1 MANFN
6 EHTLEMS
13 IMELFKDEG
22 YVYLNGEQIH
32 REISEVLLVEDLK
45 QYLLGRY
52 AKDNITPS
60 EVDSIVLMLKSIS
73 GTIYE
78 ANKAIYK
85 MLCDGFI
92 FNREDRMQKDIHI
105 QLIDFDT
112 AENNIFK
119 AVNQFEIEGIANQ
132 HRIPDGIV
140 FVNGI
145 PVVVLEFKSAVQENT
160 TIMDAYRQLTVRY
173 RRDIPELFKY
183 NAFVVISDGVNN
195 KYGSFFSPYDFFY
208 AWRKINSEDKELDGI
223 NSLATMMK
231 GLFRKDRLLA
241 VIKDFIYFPDNSDKD
256 LKIVCRYPQFFAA
269 NKLFANIK
277 EHMRPAGD
285 GKGGTYFGATGC
297 GKSYTML
304 FLTRMLMKSTY
315 FHSPT
320 ILIITDRTDLDDQL
334 SKQFVGSKKY
344 IGDETVVSI
353 ESREKLR
360 EELQG
365 RTSGG
370 VYLTTIQ
377 KFTEDL
383 QLLTDRNNVICI
395 SDEAHRSQINLDQKV
410 RITESGVERSYG
422 FAKYLH
428 DSLPNATYVGFTGT
442 PVDGTIE
449 VFGGVVDSYTMTESV
464 KDGITVNLVYDGR
477 AAKVMLDQD
486 KVRQIEEYYAQC
498 EREGANEHQVEE
510 SQKAVAKMEVI
521 IGDPDRLRSVA
532 EDFIKHYETRVAEG
546 ATVAGKAMF
555 VCANRNIAYDLYK
568 IIIEL
573 CPEWAIKKIA
583 DDGIVLTEQ
592 DKKELKPIE
601 KIKMVMTRNKDDEK
615 ELYDMLGTK
624 DDRKELD
631 RQFKNVKSNFKIAIV
646 VDMWL
651 TGFDVP
657 ELDTIY
663 IDKPIQ
669 QHTLIQT
676 ISRVNRV
683 CEGKDKGLIVDYI
696 GIKKNMNTALK
707 KYTNFES
714 DEFEGIEQ
722 SVTIVKDQLEV
733 LGQMF
738 HNFNSRDFFVGS
750 PTEQLAC
757 LNRATEYVQLSDELE
772 VRFMAAVKRMKQAFN
787 LCSSSDKFTDEDKD
801 YIHFYCA
808 VRSVLFKLTK
818 GDAPDI
824 SQMNARVREMLEG
837 AIQSDGIEE
846 LFETGKHIS
855 VDIFSDEYMDKIN
868 AIQLPNTKIK
878 ILQRLL
884 SQAIDEFKKVNKIM
898 GVEFADRLK
907 RVVDEYNNRRRDE
920 AYANEVLDDVAEQL
934 TRLLE
939 ELKKERDSFKGMGID
954 YEEKAFYDIL
964 KAVAKKY
971 EFDNE
976 YSDDKMIE
984 LSKRIKVIVDDK
996 ARYTDWSTRDD
1007 IKANLQVDLI
1017 LLLDEFD
1024 YPPVTID
1031 DVYKE
1036 VLEQAENFKK
1046 YAN

>member
-6 EHTLEMS
+6 EHALELS
-13 IMELFKDEG
+13 IMELFRDEG
-22 YVYLNGEQIH
+22 YIYLNGEQIH
-32 REISEVLLVEDLK
+32 REVSEVLLVEDLK
-45 QYLLGRY
+45 QYLFNRY
-52 AKDNITPS
+52 AKDGIMPS
-60 EVDSIVLMLKSIS
+60 EVDSIVLKPRSIS
-73 GTIYE
+73 GTLYE
-78 ANKAIYK
+78 ANKAVYK
-85 MLCDGFI
+85 LICNGFT
-92 FNREDRMQKDIHI
+92 FNREDRTQKDLYI
-105 QLIDFDT
+105 QLVDFDT
-112 AENNIFK
+112 PENNIFK
-119 AVNQFEIEGIANQ
+119 VVNQFEIEGVGSQ

-140 FVNGI
+140 FINGI

-160 TIMDAYRQLTVRY
+160 TIMDAYKQLTIRY

-183 NAFVVISDGVNN
+183 NAFVVISDGANN

-208 AWRKINSEDKELDGI
+208 AWRKINSEDKEFDGI
-223 NSLATMMK
+223 NSLVTMMK
-231 GLFRKDRLLA
+231 GLFRKDRLLT

-269 NKLFANIK
+269 SKLFENIK
-277 EHMRPAGD
+277 AHMRPEGD

-334 SKQFVGSKKY
+334 SKQFVASKKY
-344 IGDETVVSI
+344 IGDEAVVSI

-410 RITESGVERSYG
+410 RITESGVERTYG

-442 PVDGTIE
+442 PIDGTIE

-464 KDGITVNLVYDGR
+464 RDGITVNLVYDGR
-477 AAKVMLDQD
+477 AAKVMLDQE

-498 EREGANEHQVEE
+498 EQEGANEHQIEE
-510 SQKAVAKMEVI
+510 SQKAIAKMEVI

-532 EDFIKHYETRVAEG
+532 EDFIKHYETRVTEG

-555 VCANRNIAYDLYK
+555 VCANRYIAYDLYK
-568 IIIEL
+568 IIVEL
-573 CPEWAIKKIA
+573 RPDWAEKKLS
-583 DDGIVLTEQ
+583 DEGVTLTEEE
-592 DKKELKPIE
+592 KKELKPTP
-601 KIKMVMTRNKDDEK
+601 KIQMVMTRNKDDKK
-615 ELYDMLGTK
+615 ELFDMLGTK
-624 DDRKELD
+624 DDRKEFD
-631 RQFKNVKSNFKIAIV
+631 RQFKNIKSNFKIAIV

-683 CEGKDKGLIVDYI
+683 CEGKEKGLIVDYI
-696 GIKKNMNTALK
+696 GIKKNMNVALK

-714 DEFEGIEQ
+714 EEFEGIEQ
-722 SVTIVKDQLEV
+722 SVVIVKDQLEV

-738 HNFNSRDFFVGS
+738 HNFDNTDFFNGS

-757 LNRATEYVQLSDELE
+757 LNRATEYVQLSEE
-772 VRFMAAVKRMKQAFN
+772 METRFMAAVKRMKQAFN
-787 LCSSSDKFTDEDKD
+787 LCSSSDKFSDEDKD

-808 VRSVLFKLTK
+808 VRSILFKLTK
-818 GDAPDI
+818 GEAPDI
-824 SQMNARVREMLEG
+824 FQMNARVREMLEG

-884 SQAIDEFKKVNKIM
+884 SQAIEEFKKVNKIR
-898 GVEFADRLK
+898 GVDFSDRLK

-920 AYANEVLDDVAEQL
+920 AYANEVLDEVAEQL
-934 TRLLE
+934 TQLLE
-939 ELKKERDSFKGMGID
+939 ELKKEKDSFKGMGID

-971 EFDNE
+971 EFD
-976 YSDDKMIE
+976 YPDDRMIE
-984 LSKRIKVIVDDK
+984 LSKRIKTIVDDK
-996 ARYTDWSTRDD
+996 ARYTDWSTRED

-1017 LLLDEFD
+1017 LLLDEFG

-1046 YAN
+1046 YTK